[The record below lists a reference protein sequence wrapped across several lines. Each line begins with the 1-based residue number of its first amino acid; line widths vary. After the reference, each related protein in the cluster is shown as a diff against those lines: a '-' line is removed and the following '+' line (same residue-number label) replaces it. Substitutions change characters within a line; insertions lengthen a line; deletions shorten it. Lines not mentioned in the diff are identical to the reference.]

1 MIKIFKDS
9 LTNKDNR
16 YSSKKLTTL
25 ISFSVAVFM
34 AITDQLTKYK
44 INLTVFETFIIMAGG
59 QTVLSMIA
67 NIPKH
72 KDKENP

>member
-1 MIKIFKDS
+1 MLKIFKDS
-9 LTNKDNR
+9 LTNKDNK

-34 AITDQLTKYK
+34 GLTDQLTSHK

-67 NIPKH
+67 NIPKQ
-72 KDKENP
+72 KDKENS